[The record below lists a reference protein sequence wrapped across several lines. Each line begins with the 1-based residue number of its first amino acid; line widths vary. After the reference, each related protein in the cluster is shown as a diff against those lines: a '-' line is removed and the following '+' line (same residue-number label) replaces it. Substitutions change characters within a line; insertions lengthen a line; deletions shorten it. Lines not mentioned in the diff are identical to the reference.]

1 MASESG
7 VIYLSDNVTAARV
20 ASLFSAIAA
29 LWCFV
34 SQWAYYGV
42 SSMPHAWNGWI
53 VGAIMFIFAA
63 VRVYRPWLAPG
74 LSLTNSVL
82 AVWIFLSPWIFG
94 YTDNMAEWINSLAI
108 GVVIFALSLLSAR
121 ITKQHLTPLYRI

>member
-63 VRVYRPWLAPG
+63 VRVYRPWLVPG

-82 AVWIFLSPWIFG
+82 AVWIFLSPWIF
-94 YTDNMAEWINSLAI
+94 SLAI

>member
-1 MASESG
+1 
-7 VIYLSDNVTAARV
+7 
-20 ASLFSAIAA
+20 
-29 LWCFV
+29 
-34 SQWAYYGV
+34 
-42 SSMPHAWNGWI
+42 
-53 VGAIMFIFAA
+53 
-63 VRVYRPWLAPG
+63 LAPG